1 MKRRRVFY
9 AIAIVLSVF
18 QKQLIITNESQE
30 SIDSIVIQ
38 LYLESLTS
46 HIK

>member
-9 AIAIVLSVF
+9 AIAIVLSVN
-18 QKQLIITNESQE
+18 QKQLRITNESQE